1 MNHDIQ
7 LGVKR
12 ALDIVASAVA
22 LLVLWPLL
30 VCIAILIKLES
41 PGPVFFLQPRA
52 GYRGE
57 RFRMRKFRTMV
68 QNAEASGAG
77 YYVGRDDARVTRVGK
92 MLRRFSLDELPQLLQ
107 IFTGK
112 MSVVGP
118 RPGLPYHVEHYDPDQ
133 MRRLDVRPGLT
144 GWSQVNGRNQI
155 SWPERIEK
163 DVWYVDHFSLWLDA
177 KIIFRTFGVWLS
189 GEGLYGARENFFFS
203 GQDDIPVPTR
213 RDS

>member
-1 MNHDIQ
+1 MNHNIQ

-12 ALDIVASAVA
+12 ALDIAASAMA

-68 QNAEASGAG
+68 QNAEASGSG
-77 YYVGRDDARVTRVGK
+77 YYVGRDDPRVTRVGK

-107 IFTGK
+107 ILTGK

-118 RPGLPYHVEHYDPDQ
+118 RPGLPYHVERYNPDQ

-144 GWSQVNGRNQI
+144 GWSQVNGRNEI
-155 SWPERIEK
+155 TWPERIE
-163 DVWYVDHFSLWLDA
+163 
-177 KIIFRTFGVWLS
+177 R
-189 GEGLYGARENFFFS
+189 AR
-203 GQDDIPVPTR
+203 GQGGWDRAP
-213 RDS
+213 

>member
-1 MNHDIQ
+1 MNHDVQ
-7 LGVKR
+7 LGAKR
-12 ALDIVASAVA
+12 LLDIVASAVA
-22 LLVLWPLL
+22 LLLLWPLL

-41 PGPVFFLQPRA
+41 AGPVFFLQPRA

-68 QNAEASGAG
+68 VNAEAEGAG
-77 YYVGRDDARVTRVGK
+77 YYVGPGDPRITRVGK
-92 MLRRFSLDELPQLLQ
+92 VLRRFSLDELPQLLQ

-118 RPGLPYHVEHYDPDQ
+118 RPGLPYQVGHYTPDQ
-133 MRRLDVRPGLT
+133 IRRLDVRPGLT
-144 GWSQVNGRNQI
+144 GWSQVNGRNRI
-155 SWPERIEK
+155 SWPERLEK

-177 KIIFRTFGVWLS
+177 KIIFRTFWVWLS
-189 GEGLYGARENFFFS
+189 GDGLYGARENFFFS

>member
-1 MNHDIQ
+1 MNHNIQ

-12 ALDIVASAVA
+12 ALDIVASAMA

-30 VCIAILIKLES
+30 VLIAILIKLES

-68 QNAEASGAG
+68 QNAEASGSG

-118 RPGLPYHVEHYDPDQ
+118 RPGLPYHVEHYNPDQ

-177 KIIFRTFGVWLS
+177 KIILRTFGVLLS

-203 GQDDIPVPTR
+203 GQDDVPVPTR

>member
-1 MNHDIQ
+1 MNHNIQ

-30 VCIAILIKLES
+30 LCIAILIKLES

-92 MLRRFSLDELPQLLQ
+92 MLRRFSLDELPQLVQ

>member
-1 MNHDIQ
+1 MNHNIQ

-12 ALDIVASAVA
+12 ALDIVASAMA

-30 VCIAILIKLES
+30 VLIAILIKLES

-68 QNAEASGAG
+68 QNAEASGSG
-77 YYVGRDDARVTRVGK
+77 YYVGRDDTRVTRVGK

-112 MSVVGP
+112 MSAVGP
-118 RPGLPYHVEHYDPDQ
+118 RPGLPYHVEHYNPDQ

-177 KIIFRTFGVWLS
+177 KIILRTFGVLLS

-203 GQDDIPVPTR
+203 GQDDVPVPTR

>member
-118 RPGLPYHVEHYDPDQ
+118 RPGLPYHIEHYDPDQ

>member
-118 RPGLPYHVEHYDPDQ
+118 RPGLPYHIDHYDPDQ

>member
-1 MNHDIQ
+1 MNHNIQ

-12 ALDIVASAVA
+12 ALDIVASAMA

-30 VCIAILIKLES
+30 VLIAILIKLES

-68 QNAEASGAG
+68 QNAEASGSG
-77 YYVGRDDARVTRVGK
+77 YYVGRDDTRVTRVGK

-118 RPGLPYHVEHYDPDQ
+118 RPGLPYHVEHYNPDQ

-177 KIIFRTFGVWLS
+177 KIILRTFGVLLS

-203 GQDDIPVPTR
+203 GQDDVPVPTR